1 MKKKNTRNN
10 KKKEGKNTIEII
22 RQRVIAR
29 LSNELEQKGG
39 SIGSILDTLQN
50 TVDTI
55 ENTVFKALPYGPR
68 ENHFNPGLGGG
79 SGSIGAILSNTAN
92 TIVNSFASI
101 ADSIGAT
108 ISIAK
113 LPLDLRSIASRP
125 NEPLPSNTRLAKA
138 IDYI

>member
-1 MKKKNTRNN
+1 MKKKKIRNN
-10 KKKEGKNTIEII
+10 KKKGGKNTTEII
-22 RQRVIAR
+22 RERVMAR

-39 SIGSILDTLQN
+39 SILDTLQD

-55 ENTVFKALPYGPR
+55 ENTVFKVLPYGPR
-68 ENHFNPGLGGG
+68 ENHFNSGIEGGG
-79 SGSIGAILSNTAN
+79 DAIGAIISNTAN

-101 ADSIGAT
+101 ADSVGAT

-138 IDYI
+138 INYI